1 MANNNEIDGM
11 EGANS
16 AHYDAVKELAEAMGL
31 FVDLDVMGQDV
42 GLVKMRAKVVEE
54 QMRRVVQE
62 TLWEDALG
70 NPKIDE
76 RDLTEE
82 LARLIYAIYGFA
94 VTFGLQVDAAFDAVH
109 RQKMAGIHQTRRAKT
124 DGE

>member
-1 MANNNEIDGM
+1 M
-11 EGANS
+11 ERSNS

-42 GLVKMRAKVVEE
+42 GFVKMLTNVVEE

-62 TLWEDALG
+62 TLWEDAFG
-70 NPKIDE
+70 DPKIDE

-94 VTFGLQVDAAFDAVH
+94 VTFGLQVDAAFDAL
-109 RQKMAGIHQTRRAKT
+109 RQQKMADVHQTRRAT
-124 DGE
+124 DNGE

>member
-1 MANNNEIDGM
+1 MTNNNEIDGM
-11 EGANS
+11 KGSNS

-42 GLVKMRAKVVEE
+42 GLVKMRANVVEA
-54 QMRRVVQE
+54 QMRLVVQE

-82 LARLIYAIYGFA
+82 LAKLIYAIYGFA

-109 RQKMAGIHQTRRAKT
+109 EQRLAGLRQN
-124 DGE
+124 

>member
-1 MANNNEIDGM
+1 MANKDEIDGM
-11 EGANS
+11 KRSNS
-16 AHYDAVKELAEAMGL
+16 AHYDAVKELAETMGL
-31 FVDLDVMGQDV
+31 FVDLNVMGQDV
-42 GLVKMRAKVVEE
+42 GLLKMRANAVEE
-54 QMRRVVQE
+54 QMRRVVGE

-82 LARLIYAIYGFA
+82 LAKLIYAIYGFA

-109 RQKMAGIHQTRRAKT
+109 ERRIAELRQTRGAQD